1 MGIWQRFKRMVR
13 SNTNAAL
20 NKLEDPRRELMLL
33 EEDLA
38 QEKQKARQATM
49 DAIVEQ
55 KRLEKTLQKEQ
66 KQAEEWE
73 DKARRAL
80 ELSDEDLAKEA
91 LRHKTRY
98 DARVAELELEVVEQR
113 AAIEALKRSEQMLAE
128 KARQALKERDLL
140 LARMDQVEI
149 NQQAQASTNMDDQ
162 SPLAEFERIKRD
174 IETTEASVV
183 VNESLHTGL
192 KEADFDRRLK
202 DLEHSHTP
210 DDDFDDALAKLK
222 AKMGKAEQ

>member
-66 KQAEEWE
+66 KQA
-73 DKARRAL
+73 
-80 ELSDEDLAKEA
+80 
-91 LRHKTRY
+91 
-98 DARVAELELEVVEQR
+98 
-113 AAIEALKRSEQMLAE
+113 
-128 KARQALKERDLL
+128 
-140 LARMDQVEI
+140 
-149 NQQAQASTNMDDQ
+149 
-162 SPLAEFERIKRD
+162 
-174 IETTEASVV
+174 
-183 VNESLHTGL
+183 
-192 KEADFDRRLK
+192 
-202 DLEHSHTP
+202 
-210 DDDFDDALAKLK
+210 
-222 AKMGKAEQ
+222 